1 MTNARDAQGEPMTIR
16 NDADTVWDYIA
27 SYYTDAD
34 TVESFRLLVKH
45 RPGVVR
51 GYTDLRRD
59 LFEGEDQ
66 AIPGK
71 YKELIIIAMECI
83 ARKVNPA
90 PLFHARKAVDAGAS
104 LAEITEAVCLALMI
118 GGMITYQ
125 EAGQHVL
132 KEAERYLAEKG
143 DEAQKG

>member
-1 MTNARDAQGEPMTIR
+1 MTTR
-16 NDADTVWDYIA
+16 NDADAVWDYINT
-27 SYYTDAD
+27 YYTDAA
-34 TVESFRLLVKH
+34 TVDSFRLLAQH

-51 GYTDLRRD
+51 GYTELRRD
-59 LFEGEDQ
+59 LFEGDDQ
-66 AIPGK
+66 AIPAK

-90 PLFHARKAVDAGAS
+90 PLFHARKAVDSGAS

-132 KEAERYLAEKG
+132 REAERYLADKG
-143 DEAQKG
+143 DGAQKG

>member
-1 MTNARDAQGEPMTIR
+1 MTDQNATNSMWE
-16 NDADTVWDYIA
+16 YINT
-27 SYYTDAD
+27 YYTDAATID
-34 TVESFRLLVKH
+34 SFKLLSEY

-51 GYTDLRRD
+51 GYTEMRRD
-59 LFEGEDQ
+59 LFDSTNEV
-66 AIPGK
+66 IPAK
-71 YKELIIIAMECI
+71 YKELIVIAMECI

-125 EAGQHVL
+125 EAGQYVL
-132 KEAERYLAEKG
+132 AEAARYLEEK
-143 DEAQKG
+143 K